1 MQIDQEV
8 KETKDS
14 GPFPCMASFKI
25 QNLICSYDLGY
36 ALHCKNC
43 TASGLE
49 NVEATSTG
57 FCNKKSQLLVPHDL
71 PHFPSARLGT
81 TQVSGVPYGSDG
93 WIKREQEMSTKK
105 EQFCMGPPLCH
116 SGETNVSS
124 VDDSVGVPLNFAS
137 FLPSFSGGIWGCVGE
152 AGDWGIQEKWGSGR
166 GSRLCQGSP
175 GSTQCTPDP
184 QKRTMEGGLGRPGCG
199 YTRWGGRKIEVV
211 SSLSSVH
218 RGCSFQGRTGKT
230 QDC

>member
-1 MQIDQEV
+1 MSGSLAPTLFLGQIDLAPFQEAEIQEEVHVPISLQMQIDQEV

-71 PHFPSARLGT
+71 PHFPSARLGK
-81 TQVSGVPYGSDG
+81 TQGSGVPYGSDG
-93 WIKREQEMSTKK
+93 WIKRE
-105 EQFCMGPPLCH
+105 
-116 SGETNVSS
+116 
-124 VDDSVGVPLNFAS
+124 
-137 FLPSFSGGIWGCVGE
+137 
-152 AGDWGIQEKWGSGR
+152 
-166 GSRLCQGSP
+166 
-175 GSTQCTPDP
+175 
-184 QKRTMEGGLGRPGCG
+184 
-199 YTRWGGRKIEVV
+199 
-211 SSLSSVH
+211 
-218 RGCSFQGRTGKT
+218 
-230 QDC
+230 